1 MHLAPHI
8 GRLIVPKESRSSRRP
23 FDEIVSG
30 KRATPPARESVKN
43 RGAKES
49 QKREPGAPSKTESS
63 KSAGSKAS
71 GYRGRRY
78 QEPNRFWNYPRPN
91 KGPVARWLPSWR
103 FLLAS
108 ILGIGILGIGVF
120 IVAYLLIDVPEPE
133 DVATAEST
141 TVYYADGETEMG
153 QFATIRRH
161 IIDTSELP
169 DHVGDAIV
177 ASEDRRFYSNAGVD
191 PVGIVRAF
199 INNITGG
206 KRQGGSTI
214 TQQYVERYY
223 TGENQGYRGKAKEA
237 ILALK
242 IDRQQ
247 SKEEIL
253 GNYMNT
259 IYFGRGAN
267 GIQQAAIEY
276 FGKDAEELN
285 LSESAL
291 LAGIIP
297 APSVWD
303 PAVSPEQAESRWER
317 TLNLM
322 VESGFI
328 TQEERD
334 EQEFPDVKD
343 PGREDTYRGS
353 QGYLLRAVKTELL
366 RQGDFDE
373 EDIDSGGY
381 RIVTTTDPRL
391 QTAAENAAEDLPP
404 DKSPNL
410 RVGLL
415 SVENETGAIKAMYGG
430 EDYLENNLNAATQA
444 HAQSGS
450 TFKVF
455 TLVAALEEG
464 ISLTQTF
471 PSASEMTIVPGWAPR
486 NFDGLDRGQINL
498 VTATQH
504 SVNPTY
510 ALINSTIGPEKTKD
524 MAIRLGIAP
533 DTPGL
538 GDEVSNVLGSASP
551 TVIDKAEAFA
561 TIANEGNKITP
572 HIIDVVES
580 PSGSTVYSAP
590 TSGEEVI
597 ESQIAADATYAMTK
611 VIEGG
616 TANRAA
622 AINRPAA
629 GKTGT
634 SQDNKSAW
642 FVGFVPQLTTA
653 VALFQT
659 AEDGTE
665 ETLSPMGGYS
675 EIYGGSFPT
684 DIWTKYMLEAVRDLP
699 VEQFPEPSFNQA
711 PAAPQQPAPPQ
722 QPSQPSAPEPSP
734 TNTPTP
740 TQEPEPEPD
749 PTQTPTPTEE
759 PEPEPTQEP
768 SPSPTQEPP
777 PDPEPQPTQDS
788 PGSDSGD

>member
-1 MHLAPHI
+1 M
-8 GRLIVPKESRSSRRP
+8 
-23 FDEIVSG
+23 
-30 KRATPPARESVKN
+30 
-43 RGAKES
+43 
-49 QKREPGAPSKTESS
+49 
-63 KSAGSKAS
+63 
-71 GYRGRRY
+71 
-78 QEPNRFWNYPRPN
+78 
-91 KGPVARWLPSWR
+91 
-103 FLLAS
+103 
-108 ILGIGILGIGVF
+108 
-120 IVAYLLIDVPEPE
+120 
-133 DVATAEST
+133 
-141 TVYYADGETEMG
+141 
-153 QFATIRRH
+153 
-161 IIDTSELP
+161 
-169 DHVGDAIV
+169 
-177 ASEDRRFYSNAGVD
+177 
-191 PVGIVRAF
+191 
-199 INNITGG
+199 
-206 KRQGGSTI
+206 
-214 TQQYVERYY
+214 
-223 TGENQGYRGKAKEA
+223 
-237 ILALK
+237 
-242 IDRQQ
+242 
-247 SKEEIL
+247 
-253 GNYMNT
+253 
-259 IYFGRGAN
+259 
-267 GIQQAAIEY
+267 
-276 FGKDAEELN
+276 
-285 LSESAL
+285 

-297 APSVWD
+297 ARSVWD
-303 PAVSPEQAESRWER
+303 PDVSPDQAHARWNR

-343 PGREDTYRGS
+343 PGRPNTYQGP
-353 QGYLLRAVKTELL
+353 QGYLLRTVRSELL
-366 RQGDFDE
+366 SQGGFDE
-373 EDIDSGGY
+373 DDIDSGGF
-381 RIVTTTDPRL
+381 RIVTTIDPRL
-391 QTAAENAAEDLPP
+391 QSAAENAAEDLPE
-404 DKSPNL
+404 DRSPNL
-410 RVGLL
+410 RVGLV
-415 SVENETGAIKAMYGG
+415 SIDNNTGAIKAMYGG
-430 EDYLENNLNAATQA
+430 EDYLENELNAATQA

-455 TLVAALEEG
+455 TLAAALEEG
-464 ISLTQTF
+464 IPLTQTF
-471 PSASEMTIVPGWAPR
+471 PSASEMQITPEWAPR
-486 NFDGLDRGQINL
+486 NFDGLDRGYINL
-498 VTATQH
+498 ITATQH
-504 SVNPTY
+504 SVNSTY
-510 ALINSTIGPEKTKD
+510 ALINSQIGADKTKE
-524 MAIRLGIAP
+524 MAIRLGISP

-538 GDEVSNVLGSASP
+538 TETVSNVLGSASP

-561 TIANEGNKITP
+561 TIANEGEKITT

-580 PSGSTVYSAP
+580 PTGSTLYSAP
-590 TSGEEVI
+590 TSGEEVLDP
-597 ESQIAADATYAMTK
+597 QIAADATYALSK
-611 VIEGG
+611 VVEGG
-616 TANRAA
+616 TARTAS

-642 FVGFVPQLTTA
+642 FVGFVPQITTA

-711 PAAPQQPAPPQ
+711 PAAPQHPAPPR